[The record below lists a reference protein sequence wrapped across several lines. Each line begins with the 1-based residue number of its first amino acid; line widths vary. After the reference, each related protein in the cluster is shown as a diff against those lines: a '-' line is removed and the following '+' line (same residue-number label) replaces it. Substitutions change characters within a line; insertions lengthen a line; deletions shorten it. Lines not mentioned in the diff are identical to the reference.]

1 MTNKNKNKNNK
12 KQKQKQKQNGGNI
25 ATATGDMFVSTFNL
39 GISIFKAMDGVM
51 NMPRD
56 LKNAIPPNIERNE
69 PGKSKETEAVNLPKF
84 DKTMIK
90 NKK

>member
-12 KQKQKQKQNGGNI
+12 KQKQNGGNI
-25 ATATGDMFVSTFNL
+25 GKATGDMFVSTFNL

-69 PGKSKETEAVNLPKF
+69 PGKSKETEAVNLPEF
-84 DKTMIK
+84 DKSMIK